1 MNINVGDIIRWT
13 SKAGVLTGTVTKI
26 KMAPNAAGQTIPW
39 MLVENVENYIGMSES
54 NVMLPGTDQYM
65 AMMKLSVIGNE
76 DNLWERDEEYYNAQ

>member
-26 KMAPNAAGQTIPW
+26 KLSNNAAGQTIPW

-76 DNLWERDEEYYNAQ
+76 DNLWARDEEYFNG